1 MRIAVLAGYFSTNIG
16 NSFFQLG
23 AEHALRRALPDAHIA
38 LIGDQPGYWN
48 VEKGNHPNALDYAA
62 NLDVDALVV
71 LGPVFRPEIE
81 GILGKALRA
90 QRKKGCKICVL
101 AAGMM
106 QYDQPTVDRCKRLL
120 DDIQPFVF
128 TTRDRETFQLLGGSA
143 QHAFDGVDVATFVS
157 DLHKPFPTDL
167 PPYLVLN
174 FDQIPEPRFE
184 RTQPG
189 AHADKHTRVFEW
201 EGETWAA
208 RQPSFRTEMAY
219 RSRAF
224 LFAEAFLPGKRAAP
238 TSLRDLR
245 VLRTDHRYN
254 PFLPRRSY
262 QRPDTYAGDIPH
274 TYLNMYANT
283 RATFSNRVHAC
294 VATVSY
300 GHPAMLFTRS
310 PRARLLS
317 RLGLDD
323 ITKRPVALDTAW
335 LAQEKENLIAFLR
348 QTLGDASR

>member
-23 AEHALRRALPDAHIA
+23 AEYALRQALPTPTSPSSAISPA
-38 LIGDQPGYWN
+38 TGTSRRATTLTRSTRRLSTSTPRRPQ
-48 VEKGNHPNALDYAA
+48 A
-62 NLDVDALVV
+62 
-71 LGPVFRPEIE
+71 VFRPEIE

-90 QRKKGCKICVL
+90 QRAKGCKICVL

-120 DDIQPFVF
+120 DEIQPFVF
-128 TTRDRETFQLLGGSA
+128 TTRDRETYELLGGSA

-184 RTQPG
+184 RAQPG
-189 AHADKHTRVFEW
+189 AQADKHTRVFQW

-208 RQPSFRTEMAY
+208 HQPSFRTEMAY

-224 LFAEAFLPGKRAAP
+224 LFAEALLPGRRAAP
-238 TSLRDLR
+238 TTLRDLR
-245 VLRTDHRYN
+245 ILRTDHRYN

-262 QRPDTYAGDIPH
+262 QRPDTYAGDIPQ
-274 TYLNMYANT
+274 TYLNMYAHT

-335 LAQEKENLIAFLR
+335 LAQEKAKLIGFLR
-348 QTLGDASR
+348 TTLGAEAR